1 MKKYTAYIGAL
12 AALLVTGAAVTA
24 CSDKDDFINDA
35 QQPQPAAA
43 TGIYT
48 MTVKA
53 SKGESA
59 QTRGLALDGKTLNVK
74 WYDTDQVGVYKA
86 KTTTQLGTLTA
97 AASETGTT
105 TLSGDLTGTVNVGDK
120 LHLIFP
126 RTEWDYTGQKGVLLS
141 DENSIEKNYDYAIT
155 DVTVASIDASH
166 IKTTAEANLASQQAI
181 VKFILKDKDGG
192 GDLAVKSL
200 TVSAAGNKLV
210 TSKRL
215 SDNNYYSGYTVDA
228 GSGGISGD
236 DHTHLVDGDLDT
248 KWCANSPWYIEFHT
262 ASPVQ
267 VDGYMFRTAGDT
279 ESYSGR
285 NPRSWVLK
293 GKVNSGDAE
302 WTTIDSKSGNTDMP
316 AENNTEHDFTA
327 SAPGTY
333 QYFRLEI
340 SESQGSDIMQLS
352 EMKLFAKLDEAT
364 EISYY
369 GPITVTPDAA
379 ASELTVALRN
389 EKAGADTYT
398 LTAVAGDEVY
408 ALEKS
413 GITFEN
419 GKYYEI
425 TAKLTKQNI
434 IDLSGVTEDKTIQD
448 GYTITGTLSDQ
459 HWISIADDATVT
471 LDNVT
476 ITNSNITCQGDA
488 NIILVGTNSI
498 TAPADY
504 AALRVGNEGT
514 TLTISGTGTLN
525 ANGGA
530 GSAGIGTGH
539 GEDVEKTGGNI
550 IIYSGTINATGG
562 EYGAGIGN
570 GLTFGAHDDTSTT
583 CGDITINGGTVTA
596 TGGDSAAGIGTGKA
610 STNSTD
616 HDEEVTNKCG
626 NITING
632 GTVTATGGFS
642 SAGIGTGLARTNEG
656 GDEAHNECGDILITG
671 GTVTAT
677 GGNFDAAGIGTG
689 EAYKDGGDPNN
700 KCGAITITSG
710 VTKVTATKSEGSPC
724 SIGKGNGKDGGAC
737 VCGTVTVG
745 GTEYADGIAD
755 SPFVYQP

>member
-1 MKKYTAYIGAL
+1 MRTKNIFKTL
-12 AALLVTGAAVTA
+12 AALLMACVAFTA
-24 CSDKDDFINDA
+24 CSDKDDIANETL
-35 QQPQPAAA
+35 QPV
-43 TGIYT
+43 TTMNKYT
-48 MTVKA
+48 MTVNATK
-53 SKGESA
+53 SNDGS
-59 QTRGLALDGKTLNVK
+59 TRALALDGKTLKVK
-74 WYDTDQVGVYKA
+74 WADTDQVSVFKA
-86 KTTTQLGTLTA
+86 KTTTLLGTLTA
-97 AASETGTT
+97 AASETATT
-105 TLSGDLTGTVNVGDK
+105 KLSGNLTGTVNVGDK

-126 RTEWDYTGQKGVLLS
+126 RPEWDYTGQEGILLD
-141 DENSIEKNYDYAIT
+141 DENSIEKKYDYAIT
-155 DVTVASIDASH
+155 DVTVASIDDSH
-166 IKTTAEANLASQQAI
+166 ITTTADANFASQQAI
-181 VKFILKDKDGG
+181 VKFILKNKDGG
-192 GDLAVKSL
+192 ATINAKKL
-200 TVSAAGNKLV
+200 TVTAAGNKLV

-262 ASPVQ
+262 DAPVR

-285 NPRSWVLK
+285 NPMSWVLK
-293 GKVNSGDAE
+293 GKANSGDA

-316 AENNTEHDFTA
+316 AENNTERDFTA

-413 GITFEN
+413 GVTFEN

-425 TAKLTKQNI
+425 TAKLTKQKI
-434 IDLSGVTEDKTIQD
+434 IDLSGVTEDKTIED
-448 GYTITGTLSDQ
+448 GYTITGTLTDQ
-459 HWISIADDATVT
+459 HWISIAADATVT
-471 LDNVT
+471 LNNVT
-476 ITNSNITCQGDA
+476 ITNSNITCRGNA

-504 AALRVGNEGT
+504 AALRMGDAGT

-539 GEDVEKTGGNI
+539 GENVEKTAGNI
-550 IIYSGTINATGG
+550 TINSGTINATGG

-570 GLTFGAHDDTSTT
+570 GLTFGAGHDTSTT

-610 STNSTD
+610 STNDTD
-616 HDEEVTNKCG
+616 DDEEVTNKCG
-626 NITING
+626 NIKITG

-642 SAGIGTGLARTNEG
+642 SAGIGTGLARTNED

-677 GGNFDAAGIGTG
+677 GGNYLGAAGIGTG
-689 EAYKDGGDPNN
+689 VTIRDDGGDTNN

-710 VTKVTATKSEGSPC
+710 VTKVTATKSVGSPC
-724 SIGKGNGKDGGAC
+724 SIGKGNGENGGPC
-737 VCGTVTVG
+737 ECGTITIG
-745 GTEYADGIAD
+745 GTVYPDGISD
-755 SPFVYQP
+755 SPYTYPAQ

>member
-1 MKKYTAYIGAL
+1 MKKYKAYIKTL
-12 AALLVTGAAVTA
+12 AALVMTGAAMTA
-24 CSDKDDFINDA
+24 CSDKDLIANED
-35 QQPQPAAA
+35 QQSVSP
-43 TGIYT
+43 TNHYT
-48 MTVKA
+48 MTVNATIGDNGTKSSNRA
-53 SKGESA
+53 
-59 QTRGLALDGKTLNVK
+59 LYLDGEALKVK
-74 WYDTDQVGVYKA
+74 WAETDKVSVFKA

-105 TLSGDLTGTVNVGDK
+105 TLSGDLTGTVNEGDK

-126 RTEWDYTGQKGVLLS
+126 RPEWDYTGQEGILLN
-141 DENSIEKNYDYAIT
+141 DENSIEKKYDYAIT
-155 DVTVASIDASH
+155 DVTVASIDDSH
-166 IKTTAEANLASQQAI
+166 ITTTADANFASQQAI
-181 VKFILKDKDGG
+181 VKFILKNKATDNPINAK
-192 GDLAVKSL
+192 KL

-215 SDNNYYSGYTVDA
+215 SDYNYYSGYTVDA

-293 GKVNSGDAE
+293 GKVNSGDA
-302 WTTIDSKSGNTDMP
+302 WTTIDSKSGNTEMP
-316 AENNTEHDFTA
+316 AENNTEHNFTA
-327 SAPGTY
+327 ATPGTY

-369 GPITVTPDAA
+369 GPITITPDAA

-389 EKAGADTYT
+389 ENAGEDTYT

-413 GITFEN
+413 NVTFEN

-425 TAKLTKQNI
+425 TAKLTKQKI
-434 IDLSGVTEDKTIQD
+434 IDLSGVTEDKTIED

-488 NIILVGTNSI
+488 NIKLVGTNSI

-504 AALRVGNEGT
+504 AALRVGNAGT

-550 IIYSGTINATGG
+550 IINDGTINANGG

-616 HDEEVTNKCG
+616 HHEKVTNKCG
-626 NITING
+626 KITITG

-656 GDEAHNECGDILITG
+656 GDKAHNECGDILITG

-710 VTKVTATKSEGSPC
+710 VTKVTATKSDGSPC
-724 SIGKGNGKDGGAC
+724 SIGKGGEHGGAC
-737 VCGTVTVG
+737 ECGTVTIG
-745 GTEYADGIAD
+745 GDEKPGGISD
-755 SPFVYQP
+755 SPYTYQP

>member
-1 MKKYTAYIGAL
+1 MRTKNIFKTL
-12 AALLVTGAAVTA
+12 AALLMACVAFTA
-24 CSDKDDFINDA
+24 CSDKDDIANETL
-35 QQPQPAAA
+35 QQPV
-43 TGIYT
+43 TTMNKYT
-48 MTVKA
+48 MTVNATK
-53 SKGESA
+53 SDDGS
-59 QTRGLALDGKTLNVK
+59 TRALALDGKTLKVK
-74 WYDTDQVGVYKA
+74 WAGTDQVAVFKE
-86 KTTTQLGTLTA
+86 KTTTLLGTLTA
-97 AASETGTT
+97 AANETATT

-126 RTEWDYTGQKGVLLS
+126 RAEWDYTGQKGVLLS
-141 DENSIEKNYDYAIT
+141 VENSIEKKYDYAIT
-155 DVTVASIDASH
+155 DVTVASIDDSH
-166 IKTTAEANLASQQAI
+166 ITTTADANFASQQAI
-181 VKFILKDKDGG
+181 VKFILKDKATDNPIN
-192 GDLAVKSL
+192 AKKL
-200 TVSAAGNKLV
+200 TVTAAGNKLV

-262 ASPVQ
+262 DAPVR

-285 NPRSWVLK
+285 NPMSWVLK
-293 GKVNSGDAE
+293 GKANSGDAE

-316 AENNTEHDFTA
+316 AENNTERDFTA

-340 SESQGSDIMQLS
+340 SESQGSNIMQLS

-413 GITFEN
+413 GVTFEN

-425 TAKLTKQNI
+425 TAKLTKQKI
-434 IDLSGVTEDKTIQD
+434 IDLSGVTEDKTIED
-448 GYTITGTLSDQ
+448 GYTITGTLTDQ
-459 HWISIADDATVT
+459 HWISIAADATVT
-471 LDNVT
+471 LNNVT
-476 ITNSNITCQGDA
+476 ITNSNITCQGAA

-498 TAPADY
+498 TAPTNY
-504 AALRVGNEGT
+504 AALRMGDVGT

-530 GSAGIGTGH
+530 GSAGIGTGY
-539 GEDVEKTGGNI
+539 GENVEKTAGNI
-550 IIYSGTINATGG
+550 TINSGTINATGG

-570 GLTFGAHDDTSTT
+570 GLTFGAGDDTSTT

-610 STNSTD
+610 STNDTGD
-616 HDEEVTNKCG
+616 KEEVTNKCG
-626 NITING
+626 KITING

-642 SAGIGTGLARTNEG
+642 SAGIGTGLARTNES
-656 GDEAHNECGDILITG
+656 GDETHNECGDILITG

-677 GGNFDAAGIGTG
+677 GGVYLGAAGIGTG
-689 EAYKDGGDPNN
+689 VTIGGDTNN

-710 VTKVTATKSEGSPC
+710 VTKVTATKSDGSPC
-724 SIGKGNGKDGGAC
+724 SIGKGNGENGGAC
-737 VCGTVTVG
+737 ECGTITIG
-745 GTEYADGIAD
+745 GTVYANGISD
-755 SPFVYQP
+755 SPYTYKP